1 MATNNITTENAN
13 EFDNHVLFTYINQW
27 EKHSIGKIQLAAQEA
42 RNDLKELF
50 AQQRQDFVHLLNQIN
65 KEIDADLNTNSNLIK
80 WTEQLNKLRRDLS
93 TMSAYIHLEHEKSKT
108 PIYLIKLFQKNT
120 KQMDKDQVIEK

>member
-93 TMSAYIHLEHEKSKT
+93 TMSAYIHLEHEKSKV

-120 KQMDKDQVIEK
+120 KQIDKDQVIEK